1 MAVAE
6 SHLGVKSIGVFQAEK
21 ETEANLGYKDSIL
34 AVGNR
39 MDGGIGLGRVEV
51 VSSRRIR

>member
-1 MAVAE
+1 M
-6 SHLGVKSIGVFQAEK
+6 KSIGAFQAEK
-21 ETEANLGYKDSIL
+21 ETDPNLGYKDSVL

-51 VSSRRIR
+51 GSSRRIR